1 MKYRNIKNGSVI
13 DISCILTDVDWEAL
27 ESSEPQS
34 VEEPQENEAPSVKE
48 PQENE
53 APSVEEPQETE
64 EKSIEVPQAKETKKP
79 QKKTGKKG

>member
-13 DISCILTDVDWEAL
+13 DISYILTDVNWEAL
-27 ESSEPQS
+27 EPSEPQS
-34 VEEPQENEAPSVKE
+34 VEEPQENEAPSVEE

-53 APSVEEPQETE
+53 
-64 EKSIEVPQAKETKKP
+64 EKSVEVPQAKATKKP

>member
-13 DISCILTDVDWEAL
+13 DISCVLTDVNWEAL
-27 ESSEPQS
+27 EPSEPQS
-34 VEEPQENEAPSVKE
+34 VED

-64 EKSIEVPQAKETKKP
+64 EKSVEVPQAKATKKP

>member
-34 VEEPQENEAPSVKE
+34 VEEPQENEAPSV
-48 PQENE
+48 
-53 APSVEEPQETE
+53 EEPQETE
-64 EKSIEVPQAKETKKP
+64 EKSVEKPQTKATKKP

>member
-13 DISCILTDVDWEAL
+13 DISCVLTDVNWEAL
-27 ESSEPQS
+27 EPSEPQS
-34 VEEPQENEAPSVKE
+34 VEE

-64 EKSIEVPQAKETKKP
+64 EKSVEVPQAKATKKP

>member
-34 VEEPQENEAPSVKE
+34 VEEPQENEAPSV
-48 PQENE
+48 
-53 APSVEEPQETE
+53 EEPQETE
-64 EKSIEVPQAKETKKP
+64 EKSVEVPQAKATKKP
-79 QKKTGKKG
+79 QKKPGKKG